1 MDRAS
6 GGLET
11 VTIET
16 ADGWLAGQR
25 GGDVLAF
32 KAIPFA
38 APPVG
43 PLRWRMPEP
52 PEPWTGVRDATHFGP
67 MSPQAPT
74 QIEALLGGSLGAQSE
89 DCLYLNVWTPGCD
102 NAKRPVM
109 VWIHGGAFVI
119 GSASQG
125 LYNGKHLAARDCVVV
140 TINYRL
146 GALGFLNL
154 RDATDGKFPATGSEG
169 IADQVMALNWVKR
182 NIALFGG
189 DPDNVTV
196 FGESAGGMSVACLLA
211 MPAARGLFH
220 KGIMQSGSAHI
231 GHTRER
237 SARVAQVVMQKLGIA
252 AGEVD
257 KLADVTPAEL
267 IEAQVA
273 MFAETHEGDAKRLGE
288 VMFQPTI
295 DGSLI
300 AAPPIDSIRA
310 GSGAGIPVL
319 AGTTK
324 EEWKL
329 FSAANP
335 RLRLMSRSKFEDRIR
350 RIAKEDAP
358 ILLAA
363 YAEGTTFDRFNAVM
377 TDKVFA
383 VPTSR
388 MLEAQGASAPV
399 YQYRFDWRS
408 RLLGGLLGSCH
419 AIDLGFTFGTH
430 NVKLAGAFFGSGAT
444 AAELATAVMDSW
456 VAFAR
461 TCNPSC
467 HTVGEWPRYNTD
479 TRATMILGDGNP
491 HVAERPNEARRAAWD
506 NLEHRLGPA

>member
-1 MDRAS
+1 MDRAA
-6 GGLET
+6 GDLEAIS
-11 VTIET
+11 IET
-16 ADGWLAGQR
+16 PDGWLAGQR
-25 GGDVLAF
+25 GGNLLAF
-32 KAIPFA
+32 KGIPFA

-43 PLRWRMPEP
+43 PLRWCMPKP
-52 PEPWTGVRDATHFGP
+52 PAPWTGVRDATHFGP

-74 QIEALLGGSLGAQSE
+74 QIEALLGGALGAQSE

-102 NAKRPVM
+102 DARRPVM

-125 LYNGKHLAARDCVVV
+125 LYNGKNLASRDCVVV

-154 RDATDGKFPATGSEG
+154 RDATDGKIAATGSEG

-189 DPDNVTV
+189 DPGNVTV
-196 FGESAGGMSVACLLA
+196 FGESAGGMSVAALLG
-211 MPAARGLFH
+211 MQRARGLFH
-220 KGIMQSGSAHI
+220 KAIMQSGSAHI

-237 SARVAQVVMQKLGIA
+237 SARVAQVVLEKLGIA
-252 AGEVD
+252 AGDID
-257 KLADVTPAEL
+257 KLAEVTPAAL

-295 DGSLI
+295 DETFI
-300 AAPPIDSIRA
+300 ANRPIDSIRA
-310 GSGAGIPVL
+310 ATGKGIPVL

-335 RLRLMSRSKFEDRIR
+335 RLRLMSRSKFEERIR
-350 RIAKEDAP
+350 RIAKEDAQV
-358 ILLAA
+358 LLAA
-363 YAEGTTFDRFNAVM
+363 YDDGTTFDRFNAVM

-388 MLEAQGASAPV
+388 VLEAQSATAPV

-444 AAELATAVMDSW
+444 AAELATVVMDSW

-461 TCNPSC
+461 TGNPSC
-467 HTVGEWPRYNTD
+467 RTVGEWPRYD
-479 TRATMILGDGNP
+479 AESRATMILGDGNP
-491 HVAERPNEARRAAWD
+491 HIVERPNESRRAAWD
-506 NLEHRLGPA
+506 HLEHRLGPA